1 MSYPYIPNTEN
12 DIKEMLNEI
21 NTENITD
28 LFNDIPENIK
38 AKEFNLG
45 EPKSELEVTRYMS
58 QLAAS
63 NKNLNELTCFL
74 GAGAYDRYI
83 PSVVKHMASRSEFYT
98 AYTPYQPEISQGT
111 LQVAFEYQSMICEI
125 MGMDVAN
132 ASLYDGATA
141 CVEAVFMASSVT
153 RRNKVLV
160 SDTIHPE
167 TKEVLKTYLRFRDIE
182 IVEIESEKGITNLDK
197 LTEKLDKE
205 TAAVI
210 LQNPNFY
217 GIVEDFNTL
226 SSKIKANK
234 SLFIL
239 NTDPISS
246 ALLKSPGDLGVDI
259 VVGEGQSLGNPL
271 NFGGPYLGFLATTK
285 KLMRKIPGRI
295 VGQSVDK
302 DNKRAFVLTMQA
314 REQHIRRYKA
324 TSNICSNQALNALIA
339 SIYLISMGKKG
350 LKEVALQ
357 SVNKAH
363 YAYEQII
370 KSGKYKP
377 VFEGRPFLFEFA
389 VKSDLDVNIINSKL
403 LEKGILGG
411 YPFANPG
418 ENTAY
423 NSLYSVTEKR
433 TKEEIDSLVNALEVI
448 S

>member
-12 DIKEMLNEI
+12 DIKEMLVEI
-21 NTENITD
+21 NIQNIED
-28 LFNDIPENIK
+28 LFKDIPDNLKIK
-38 AKEFNLG
+38 GLDLAQSQ
-45 EPKSELEVTRYMS
+45 SELEVTRYMS
-58 QLAAS
+58 ALAAS
-63 NKNLNELTCFL
+63 NKNLRELTSFL

-83 PSVVKHMASRSEFYT
+83 PAVVKHMASRSEFYT

-111 LQVAFEYQSMICEI
+111 LQVAFEYQSMVCELT
-125 MGMDVAN
+125 GMDVAN

-141 CVEAVFMASSVT
+141 CAEALFMASSVT

-160 SDTIHPE
+160 SDTLHPE
-167 TKEVLKTYLRFRDIE
+167 TKEILKTYARFKE
-182 IVEIESEKGITNLDK
+182 ITVVEIGSKNGATNLDE

-205 TAAVI
+205 VAAVV

-217 GIVEDFNTL
+217 GIVEDL
-226 SSKIKANK
+226 STIGSKIKANK

-239 NTDPISS
+239 STDPISL
-246 ALLKSPGDLGVDI
+246 ALLKSPGQLDVDI

-295 VGQSVDK
+295 VGQSIDR

-314 REQHIRRYKA
+314 REQHIRRFKA
-324 TSNICSNQALNALIA
+324 TSNICSNQALNALMA

-350 LKEVALQ
+350 IKEVALQ
-357 SVNKAH
+357 SVHKAH
-363 YAYEQII
+363 YAYKEII
-370 KSGKYKP
+370 KSGKYRPTFKDQ
-377 VFEGRPFLFEFA
+377 PFLFEFA
-389 VKSDLDVNIINSKL
+389 ITGDLDVETINASL

-411 YPFANPG
+411 YPIASSG
-418 ENTAY
+418 ENPSHD
-423 NSLYSVTEKR
+423 SLYCVTEKR
-433 TKEEIDSLVNALEVI
+433 TKEEIDSLVDALEVI